1 LDQGKEE
8 EKMLLALTFHS
19 DPIKAEQ
26 HRRRLSRPRFVAP
39 WVDEETQITIKIAE
53 ELPVI
58 FYFIFVK

>member
-1 LDQGKEE
+1 
-8 EKMLLALTFHS
+8 MLLAITFRS

-53 ELPVI
+53 ELPVKI
-58 FYFIFVK
+58 VLLSQK